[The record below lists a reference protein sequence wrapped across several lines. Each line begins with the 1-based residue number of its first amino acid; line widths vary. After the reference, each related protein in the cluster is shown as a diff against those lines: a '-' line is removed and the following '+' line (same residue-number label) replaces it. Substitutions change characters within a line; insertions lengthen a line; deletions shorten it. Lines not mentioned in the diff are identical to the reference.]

1 MTICTTLYLD
11 FCIWLPPT
19 VLSQKA
25 VARMERLNT
34 SVLEEYKTFVWQT
47 RNAWSLWSN
56 GKNSSTQILCH
67 CDKFLPLR
75 YGKIPNENQQITLL
89 FKAYLVCRLSEI
101 SPCFL
106 FTIST
111 LEQKHWW
118 QNILLKALL
127 TSISLGKLHCM
138 PVFHYQ
144 AKNFWSYSIRSL
156 TLKFEQVYKYVH
168 LPFILQLFSFHFER
182 FPTADFAS
190 TKLNKFGIGNKL
202 GNPGS
207 ANSFGVHQGGSAG
220 SMNNGG
226 SGNGL
231 LPESLIWTY
240 VVQLTAALRHIHTAG
255 LACRTLDPT
264 KILVI
269 NKTR

>member
-1 MTICTTLYLD
+1 MTICTSTVYLY

-25 VARMERLNT
+25 AARMERLNT

-47 RNAWSLWSN
+47 RNAWSWWSN

-127 TSISLGKLHCM
+127 TSISLGKFTA
-138 PVFHYQ
+138 FHACIYESS
-144 AKNFWSYSIRSL
+144 KISYYTKKLLIFIR
-156 TLKFEQVYKYVH
+156 F
-168 LPFILQLFSFHFER
+168 
-182 FPTADFAS
+182 D
-190 TKLNKFGIGNKL
+190 
-202 GNPGS
+202 
-207 ANSFGVHQGGSAG
+207 
-220 SMNNGG
+220 
-226 SGNGL
+226 
-231 LPESLIWTY
+231 
-240 VVQLTAALRHIHTAG
+240 LRHWKSGFFFTDF
-255 LACRTLDPT
+255 R
-264 KILVI
+264 
-269 NKTR
+269 

>member
-1 MTICTTLYLD
+1 MRINRTLYFLKHIL
-11 FCIWLPPT
+11 FAGFRRSVHAFYLRFLPW
-19 VLSQKA
+19 S
-25 VARMERLNT
+25 RNT
-34 SVLEEYKTFVWQT
+34 DGKTFYSKPSLLRSVWV
-47 RNAWSLWSN
+47 SL
-56 GKNSSTQILCH
+56 
-67 CDKFLPLR
+67 
-75 YGKIPNENQQITLL
+75 
-89 FKAYLVCRLSEI
+89 
-101 SPCFL
+101 
-106 FTIST
+106 
-111 LEQKHWW
+111 
-118 QNILLKALL
+118 
-127 TSISLGKLHCM
+127 LHCM

-144 AKNFWSYSIRSL
+144 AKCRYFTKNFWSYSIRSL
-156 TLKFEQVYKYVH
+156 TFKFEQVYEYVH

>member
-1 MTICTTLYLD
+1 M
-11 FCIWLPPT
+11 
-19 VLSQKA
+19 
-25 VARMERLNT
+25 
-34 SVLEEYKTFVWQT
+34 
-47 RNAWSLWSN
+47 
-56 GKNSSTQILCH
+56 
-67 CDKFLPLR
+67 
-75 YGKIPNENQQITLL
+75 
-89 FKAYLVCRLSEI
+89 
-101 SPCFL
+101 
-106 FTIST
+106 
-111 LEQKHWW
+111 
-118 QNILLKALL
+118 
-127 TSISLGKLHCM
+127 
-138 PVFHYQ
+138 
-144 AKNFWSYSIRSL
+144 
-156 TLKFEQVYKYVH
+156 KFEHCVH
-168 LPFILQLFSFHFER
+168 TNTYPKVPKIILQLFSLHFER